1 MQTSQGPVD
10 RGVHP
15 LQWQGE
21 SHRETTFKYGV
32 YLQTN
37 FSQNLH
43 GREKIRE
50 RNKRKK
56 TDCFFEKDVL
66 YFLSDAFP
74 FFVARNETDREA
86 YCFSLSKK

>member
-10 RGVHP
+10 RVHP
-15 LQWQGE
+15 LQWQRE
-21 SHRETTFKYGV
+21 SHRQTTFKYGV

-37 FSQNLH
+37 LSQNFH
-43 GREKIRE
+43 GRENIRE

-56 TDCFFEKDVL
+56 TDRLFEKDNL

-74 FFVARNETDREA
+74 FFVARKETDREA
-86 YCFSLSKK
+86 DCFSLSNK

>member
-37 FSQNLH
+37 LSQNFH
-43 GREKIRE
+43 GRENIRE

-56 TDCFFEKDVL
+56 QIVSLRKMFCISCQVL
-66 YFLSDAFP
+66 
-74 FFVARNETDREA
+74 
-86 YCFSLSKK
+86 SLSL